1 MQRSDG
7 RGAFQAVDR
16 LNGKLLCGCNDVNEC
31 TVRCLLLNLIA
42 VCNTYIIDISM
53 VHMSRSKERHLFSIF
68 LAAWIVDNVQSIGT
82 NIEF

>member
-53 VHMSRSKERHLFSIF
+53 VHMSRSKEIHLFSIF